1 MPAGGDL
8 GYRGPMRALLTAL
21 LVLAA
26 PTGSLSQTP
35 EGPPGAPAGHR
46 LVWSD
51 EFDRPGP
58 PDPAVWAYDTHANR
72 TGWYNNE
79 RQYYA
84 ADRLENA
91 RVEDGRLIIEA
102 RRERL
107 QTAPDFGGQAYT
119 SARLNSRAA
128 WTYGLFEARAKLP
141 CGRGMWPAIWMLPV
155 DLEAWPDDGE
165 IDIMEHVGH
174 RPGVVHGTVHT
185 GRYNHV
191 DGTQRGAEIA
201 VADACEAFHV
211 YQVRWTP
218 DAMVF
223 ALDGADYY
231 SFPREPGGGR
241 PAWPF
246 DRPFHLILNVAVGGD
261 WGGAEGTDDAALPQR
276 MEIDWVRVWQV
287 ED

>member
-1 MPAGGDL
+1 
-8 GYRGPMRALLTAL
+8 MRALLTAL
-21 LVLAA
+21 LVLAGPA
-26 PTGSLSQTP
+26 AAVAQTP
-35 EGPPGAPAGHR
+35 RGRPQGPAGHR

-51 EFDRPGP
+51 EFNRPGL
-58 PDPAVWAYDTHANR
+58 PDPAVWTWDTHANR

-84 ADRLENA
+84 ADRPENA

-107 QTAPDFGGQAYT
+107 ETAPDFGGQSYT
-119 SARLNSRAA
+119 SARLNSREA

-191 DGTQRGAEIA
+191 DGTQRGAEIM

-218 DAMVF
+218 DAVIF
-223 ALDGADYY
+223 ALDGQDYY
-231 SFPREPGGGR
+231 SFSREPGGGR
-241 PAWPF
+241 AAWPF
-246 DRPFHLILNVAVGGD
+246 DQPFHMILNVAVGGD
-261 WGGAEGTDDAALPQR
+261 WGGAEGIDDAALPQR
-276 MEIDWVRVWQV
+276 MEIDWVRVWQAV
-287 ED
+287 D